1 MLSVCDSGAGFVELP
16 RLCRLIL
23 RVWPDIR
30 ILHDHARTGVT
41 SQNGI
46 VVSGSRKING
56 SLIVTH
62 CFAQRVKCRCARSST
77 AVANA
82 GIPQTLPNDA
92 SVIGPL
98 VLALN
103 LCKNLLCGFRMQM
116 RVELV

>member
-16 RLCRLIL
+16 RLCRLNL

-30 ILHDHARTGVT
+30 ILHDHARTGDP
-41 SQNGI
+41 SQNGN
-46 VVSGSRKING
+46 VDSGTRKIHG
-56 SLIVTH
+56 SLIETH

-77 AVANA
+77 AVAYA
-82 GIPQTLPNDA
+82 GSPQTLPYDA

-103 LCKNLLCGFRMQM
+103 LC
-116 RVELV
+116 